1 MSSSKILVLAGG
13 SSAEKEISRRS
24 GENLYNAISEAGFN
38 TTILDPS
45 HDNFSFNL
53 LKNYDI
59 IYPILH
65 GTKGEDG
72 CIQGV
77 LETLGI
83 PYAGCGVLAS
93 ALTMNKAVTKQLFQ
107 TLDIPCAQGFVT
119 NANLEQNLTKIE
131 KLGYP
136 VFIKPV
142 SEGSSVGS
150 LILHNKEEALSLL
163 PKHLEQ
169 FPDSL
174 VEQLLIGREMTVG
187 IIEQNNKMIILPIL
201 ELKPKAEFYTFE
213 TKYTAGMTEFILP
226 APMDQKNLDLIHAHV
241 TTIFE
246 AFHLKDCVRVD
257 LMLTDKGPIYL
268 EVNTAPG
275 MTNTSD
281 IPSMLKA
288 ANIDIKEFVTQIIK
302 NVQGRNFC

>member
-1 MSSSKILVLAGG
+1 MSSSKILILAGG

-38 TTILDPS
+38 TTVLDPS
-45 HDNFSFNL
+45 HDDFSFDL

-93 ALTMNKAVTKQLFQ
+93 ALTMNKATTKQLFQ
-107 TLDIPCAQGFVT
+107 TLNIPCAQGFVT

-150 LILHNKEEALSLL
+150 LILHNKEEALALL

-187 IIEQNNKMIILPIL
+187 IIEQDNKMKILPIL

-226 APMDQKNLDLIHAHV
+226 APMDQKTLDLIHAHV

-246 AFHLKDCVRVD
+246 AFDLRDCVRVD
-257 LMLTDKGPIYL
+257 LMLTDKGPMYL

>member
-1 MSSSKILVLAGG
+1 MYSSKILILAGG
-13 SSAEKEISRRS
+13 SSAEKEISKRS
-24 GENLYNAISEAGFN
+24 GENLYKAISEAGFN

-45 HDNFSFNL
+45 HDNFSFET

-93 ALTMNKAVTKQLFQ
+93 ALTMNKATTKQAFQ
-107 TLDIPCAQGFVT
+107 ILNIPCAQGFVT
-119 NANLEQNLTKIE
+119 NTNLEENLNKIK

-150 LILHNKEEALSLL
+150 LILHNKEEALALL
-163 PKHLEQ
+163 PKHLEE
-169 FPDSL
+169 FPNSL

-187 IIEQNNKMIILPIL
+187 VIEQNNKMIILPIL

-226 APMDQKNLDLIHAHV
+226 APMDQQTLDLVHSHV

-246 AFHLKDCVRVD
+246 AFNLRDCVRVD
-257 LMLTDKGPIYL
+257 LMLTKEGPVYL

-288 ANIDIKEFVTQIIK
+288 ANIDIKDFATQIIK
-302 NVQGRNFC
+302 NVQGRKFC

>member
-1 MSSSKILVLAGG
+1 MSSSKILILAGG

-24 GENLYNAISEAGFN
+24 GENLYKAISEAGFN

-93 ALTMNKAVTKQLFQ
+93 ALTMNKATTKQLFQ

-119 NANLEQNLTKIE
+119 NTNLEENLTKIE

-150 LILHNKEEALSLL
+150 LILHNKEEALALL
-163 PKHLEQ
+163 PKHLKE
-169 FPDSL
+169 FPNSL

-213 TKYTAGMTEFILP
+213 TKYTAGMTEFVLP
-226 APMDQKNLDLIHAHV
+226 APMDQETLDLIHTHV

-246 AFHLKDCVRVD
+246 AFYLRDCVRVD
-257 LMLTDKGPIYL
+257 LMLTKEGPVYL

-288 ANIDIKEFVTQIIK
+288 ANIDIKEFATQIIK

>member
-1 MSSSKILVLAGG
+1 MYSSKILILAGG

-24 GENLYNAISEAGFN
+24 GENLCKAISEAGFN

-45 HDNFSFNL
+45 HADFSFDL

-59 IYPILH
+59 VYPILH

-93 ALTMNKAVTKQLFQ
+93 ALTMNKATTKQLFQ
-107 TLDIPCAQGFVT
+107 TLNIPCAQGFVT
-119 NANLEQNLTKIE
+119 TINLEENLTKIE

-163 PKHLEQ
+163 PKHLEK

-187 IIEQNNKMIILPIL
+187 IIEQDKQMKILPIL

-213 TKYTAGMTEFILP
+213 TKYTAGMTEFVLP
-226 APMDQKNLDLIHAHV
+226 APMDQKTLDLIHAHV

-246 AFHLKDCVRVD
+246 AFHLRDCVRVD
-257 LMLTDKGPIYL
+257 LMLTNEGPVYL

>member
-1 MSSSKILVLAGG
+1 MSSSKILILAGG

-24 GENLYNAISEAGFN
+24 GENLYKAISEAGFN

-45 HDNFSFNL
+45 HADFSFDL

-93 ALTMNKAVTKQLFQ
+93 ALTMNKATTKQLFQ
-107 TLDIPCAQGFVT
+107 TLNIPCAQGFVT
-119 NANLEQNLTKIE
+119 NTNSEENLTKIE
-131 KLGYP
+131 QIGYP

-150 LILHNKEEALSLL
+150 LILHNKEEALALL
-163 PKHLEQ
+163 PKHLEK

-187 IIEQNNKMIILPIL
+187 IFEQDKQIKILPIL

-213 TKYTAGMTEFILP
+213 TKYTVGMTEFILP
-226 APMDQKNLDLIHAHV
+226 APMDQKILDLIHSHI

-246 AFHLKDCVRVD
+246 AFHLRDCVRVD
-257 LMLTDKGPIYL
+257 LMLTNEGPIYL
-268 EVNTAPG
+268 EINTAPG